1 MIVDLEVNNSL
12 TLHQL
17 TFLLIINIFL
27 CHSDEWILFRLLD
40 LTVDVLHSARIQQY
54 PMSGPREI

>member
-1 MIVDLEVNNSL
+1 M